1 MCSRKDRKVN
11 SLWNTHFAVLR
22 IAQSWSS
29 SFHETC
35 ILYFF
40 FFFVRFCGSCLLAFC
55 CGLLWMLYFEHSFC
69 CDILQIL
76 DLKFVLL
83 EILEILDVAD
93 LGS

>member
-1 MCSRKDRKVN
+1 MIELTNAQK
-11 SLWNTHFAVLR
+11 VLR
-22 IAQSWSS
+22 IT
-29 SFHETC
+29 FPGLGT
-35 ILYFF
+35 IFMK
-40 FFFVRFCGSCLLAFC
+40 LAFC
-55 CGLLWMLYFEHSFC
+55 ISFLSDPVDHASWHLLLLWMLYFEHSFC